1 MTSYNTSNISLPSL
15 KWWVSSVSWAG
26 PFYWNGS
33 ANTLVPF
40 KISVLLIYEA
50 GLTHLQKSLLRQ
62 PVSRQPGLSYKHSKN
77 FIRTQGISRASRIKQ
92 ASWAN
97 RAGSL
102 HIKRPLTPCSHS
114 RTVIPAPFLEKSKAA
129 RYRFRRV
136 ASHIVHVAGG
146 LLMCVVFFFCGSQ
159 SKNYSR
165 AVSWTKVEKEND
177 GRGAC
182 VKMIN
187 GIEKN
192 QKCKCGWEN
201 IKRVS

>member
-15 KWWVSSVSWAG
+15 KWWVSSVSWVG

-33 ANTLVPF
+33 ANTLIPF

-102 HIKRPLTPCSHS
+102 HINRPLTLCSHY
-114 RTVIPAPFLEKSKAA
+114 A
-129 RYRFRRV
+129 RYLCS
-136 ASHIVHVAGG
+136 AKKTKPGIG
-146 LLMCVVFFFCGSQ
+146 LLFTLKNCDFGAISGKEPSCALPISKGSLAYSLRSRRFFDVCFFSSFVVRKVRITAERYAEPR
-159 SKNYSR
+159 SKKKTMR
-165 AVSWTKVEKEND
+165 E
-177 GRGAC
+177 GR
-182 VKMIN
+182 V
-187 GIEKN
+187 
-192 QKCKCGWEN
+192 
-201 IKRVS
+201 